1 VDHKSTRTK
10 HTKFW
15 LDLKDTLWQSLV
27 EPITPRV
34 QSEEWWGFE
43 GALVE
48 IDFINLCI
56 KKKNYQLGLTLAAT
70 PENVCM
76 THDVQ

>member
-1 VDHKSTRTK
+1 MLYKGLWLRLWITTLQRTK

-27 EPITPRV
+27 EPITPCI

-43 GALVE
+43 SAFVE
-48 IDFINLCI
+48 IDFINLYI
-56 KKKNYQLGLTLAAT
+56 KKKNYQVG
-70 PENVCM
+70 
-76 THDVQ
+76 